1 MSREDKP
8 AQMTQTA
15 KELFA
20 LLGLGIE
27 STHVS
32 DKRHESLLTLSIKQ
46 WKDVVALAEIQ
57 GVAAIAFDG
66 VQRLYEG
73 YGKEIKAAGEAPSEW
88 LQWVFECTGIMTQ
101 YEQRCQK
108 QRRAISELS
117 DIWAEEGIRT
127 MIFKGQANAALYPEP
142 GHRATGDIDCFLFG
156 QAERGDTVL
165 RERNAGIDNRWYRH
179 SKITYMGETIENHR
193 VMSHTRGGK
202 KRKEMEEELKGMI
215 DPTELNTIEGCG
227 KALMPTTMFNA
238 CFLTYHA
245 LHHFISEGLRM
256 KQIVD
261 WAVFLQ
267 KEQEQVDWP
276 CLVDFCKRYKLDRFM
291 EVMNYIAV
299 QHLGVTPTVKDMPM
313 NGYYAEK
320 ILQST
325 LYEDDY
331 LFNSGKSD
339 WAVRWQLVRNM
350 LTNDRWKYRDIAQEN
365 VYKHLWQNII
375 GFLEK
380 D

>member
-1 MSREDKP
+1 
-8 AQMTQTA
+8 MTQTA
-15 KELFA
+15 KALFT

-46 WKDVVALAEIQ
+46 WKKVVALAEIQ

-66 VQRLYEG
+66 VQRLYDA
-73 YGKEIKAAGEAPSEW
+73 YGKEIKAACEAPSEW

-108 QRRAISELS
+108 QRWVISELS

-142 GHRATGDIDCFLFG
+142 EHRATGDIDCFLFG
-156 QAERGDTVL
+156 QAERGDAVL

-299 QHLGVTPTVKDMPM
+299 QYLGVTPAVKDMPM

-339 WAVRWQLVRNM
+339 WVVRWQLVRNM